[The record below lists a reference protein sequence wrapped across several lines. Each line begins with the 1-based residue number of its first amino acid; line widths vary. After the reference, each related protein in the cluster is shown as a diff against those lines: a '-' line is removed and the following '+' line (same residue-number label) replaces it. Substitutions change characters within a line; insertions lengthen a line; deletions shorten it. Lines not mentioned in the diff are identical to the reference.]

1 MQLIFC
7 LLNFRGDDRI
17 KNFLCEL
24 IRPTEFGGVNVE
36 FSHSVLFP
44 FTENGMRYVIVLVDY
59 LTKYFEAKAIPT
71 SNAPDT
77 VNFFVYDVFLRHGAV
92 EILHSDRGKNFIS
105 ELAKA
110 VNKSLETNHRTT
122 CAFWPQAT
130 ALCERQMH
138 TFSDMLSMYVSSDQ
152 KNWADLLPFLVF
164 SYNTSR
170 QESTGYTPFYLI
182 FSREAKV
189 PLDIELNVSPE
200 PLTPAAETFTPTTE
214 EKSTTAAE
222 KILTPAAEKALEYV
236 FSLHNRMKLARNIV
250 MTRLA
255 GVQQKAKE
263 RYDEGRREV
272 TYEKGDLALVYRP
285 HRKVGNRI
293 N

>member
-1 MQLIFC
+1 
-7 LLNFRGDDRI
+7 
-17 KNFLCEL
+17 
-24 IRPTEFGGVNVE
+24 
-36 FSHSVLFP
+36 
-44 FTENGMRYVIVLVDY
+44 MRYVIVLVDY
-59 LTKYFEAKAIPT
+59 LTKYVEAKAIPT

-77 VNFFVYDVFLRHGAV
+77 VFVHDVFLRHGAI

-122 CAFWPQAT
+122 CAFWPQANG
-130 ALCERQMH
+130 LCERQIH

-200 PLTPAAETFTPTTE
+200 PLTPAAEAFTQTT
-214 EKSTTAAE
+214 KRNRPPQP
-222 KILTPAAEKALEYV
+222 KKY
-236 FSLHNRMKLARNIV
+236 SL
-250 MTRLA
+250 
-255 GVQQKAKE
+255 QQPKK
-263 RYDEGRREV
+263 
-272 TYEKGDLALVYRP
+272 
-285 HRKVGNRI
+285 H
-293 N
+293 